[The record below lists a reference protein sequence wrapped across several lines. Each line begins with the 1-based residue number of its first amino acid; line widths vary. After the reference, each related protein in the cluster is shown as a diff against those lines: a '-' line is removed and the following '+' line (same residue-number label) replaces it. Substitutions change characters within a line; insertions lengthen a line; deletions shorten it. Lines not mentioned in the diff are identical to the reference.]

1 MNWIIVCI
9 LSILIKS
16 KYFVF
21 TSIYF
26 LKIKNQKQKKT
37 YKFFPDKKFWLFK
50 STVINQILVK
60 FFNSS
65 FEEIIGEYLIKN
77 DKVFDIN
84 TLYL

>member
-1 MNWIIVCI
+1 MCI

-26 LKIKNQKQKKT
+26 LKIKNQKKKT

-50 STVINQILVK
+50 SIVINQILVK